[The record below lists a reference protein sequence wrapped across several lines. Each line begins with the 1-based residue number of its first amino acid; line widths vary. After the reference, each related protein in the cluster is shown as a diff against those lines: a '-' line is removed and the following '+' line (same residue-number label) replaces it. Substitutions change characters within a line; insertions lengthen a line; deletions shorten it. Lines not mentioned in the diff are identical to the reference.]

1 MLSGPRLIDGRE
13 LRQSRSRAL
22 PESGSDEAELR
33 YMVDGHPTPARED
46 DALGG
51 PCLEAV
57 LDVSDKKE
65 GRPPERPSV
74 AKPRGVRGD

>member
-1 MLSGPRLIDGRE
+1 
-13 LRQSRSRAL
+13 
-22 PESGSDEAELR
+22 
-33 YMVDGHPTPARED
+33 MVDGHPAPARED

>member
-33 YMVDGHPTPARED
+33 YMVDGHPAP
-46 DALGG
+46 
-51 PCLEAV
+51 LERMTHSAG
-57 LDVSDKKE
+57 L
-65 GRPPERPSV
+65 
-74 AKPRGVRGD
+74 A